1 MSEYR
6 HPYKDAEFVIN
17 ELAEF
22 DKFCSD
28 ANLEDINSEL
38 ATIILTEA
46 GKLGAD
52 VISPL
57 NIIGDTN
64 GAQLTEK
71 GVQQTPGFDEAY
83 QQFSANGW
91 QSLLGPEDFGGQN
104 LPGLLGTAVSEIWQS
119 ANLAFS
125 LISMLNEGAISAVTR
140 HGSDEIKQIWLPKMI
155 EGSWTG
161 TMNLTEPDAGTDL
174 AAIKSKAIPEDDHYR
189 ISGQKIFISWGD
201 HQMTD
206 NIVHLVLARL
216 PDAPVG
222 ARGISLFLVP
232 KYLLDENENV
242 TKENN
247 DVNCVSLEHK
257 LGIHASSTCVMSF
270 GDNEGAI
277 GYLIGEENNGLV
289 CMFTMMNHARQG
301 VGLQGLALSER
312 SYQQALAFAKER
324 IQGSTKDGTAIPII
338 KYPDVRRM
346 LMLMKSS
353 IEAMRA
359 LAYVASAENDLAKYA
374 IDDTSRTKHKAR
386 AELYTPIVKGWLTE
400 LAQEMTSHGIQI
412 HGGMGFI
419 EETGSAQY
427 YRDARILTIYEG
439 TTGIQG
445 LDLVGRK
452 TLSNKGEH
460 LKDLLEEMQG
470 TVNQL
475 ETNGQFSALA
485 DDLKQAVEIG
495 QQARSW
501 LLDNSQSDPL
511 AAPSVGVNLLML
523 YGYICGGWL
532 MAKSALKAQSIL
544 DTGEGDTDFLN
555 TKLKTT
561 HFYFD
566 HLLPRI
572 FSHME
577 IIKSGSDSIMSV
589 GEDQF

>member
-6 HPYKDAEFVIN
+6 HPYKDVEFVIN

-22 DKFCSD
+22 DKYCRD

-38 ATIILTEA
+38 ATVILTEA
-46 GKLGAD
+46 GKLGTD
-52 VISPL
+52 VIAPL

-64 GAQLTEK
+64 GAQLTDN
-71 GVQQTPGFDEAY
+71 GVQQTPGFNEAY
-83 QQFSANGW
+83 QQFSENGW
-91 QSLLGPEDFGGQN
+91 QSLLAPEEFGGQN

-119 ANLAFS
+119 ANIAFS
-125 LISMLNEGAISAVTR
+125 LISMLNEGAIYAITR
-140 HGSDEIKQIWLPKMI
+140 HGSAEMKNTWLPKMI
-155 EGSWTG
+155 EGNWTG
-161 TMNLTEPDAGTDL
+161 TMNLTEPGAGTDL
-174 AAIKSKAIPEDDHYR
+174 AAIKTKAIPVDDHYK

-216 PDAPVG
+216 PDAPPG
-222 ARGISLFLVP
+222 AKGISLFLVP
-232 KYLLDENENV
+232 KFLLDENGNA
-242 TKENN
+242 TKERN

-257 LGIHASSTCVMSF
+257 LGIHASPTCVMSF

-277 GYLIGEENNGLV
+277 GYIIGEENNGLA

-312 SYQQALAFAKER
+312 SYQQALAYAKER
-324 IQGSTKDGTAIPII
+324 IQGSTNDGKAIPII

-353 IEAMRA
+353 VEAMRA
-359 LAYVASAENDLAKYA
+359 LAYVASAENDLVKYA
-374 IDDTSRTKHKAR
+374 TDDTSRIKHKAR

-400 LAQEMTSHGIQI
+400 LAQEMTSLGIQI

-427 YRDARILTIYEG
+427 FRDARILTIYEG

-460 LKDLLEEMQG
+460 LKDLLDEIQG
-470 TVNQL
+470 T
-475 ETNGQFSALA
+475 E
-485 DDLKQAVEIG
+485 
-495 QQARSW
+495 
-501 LLDNSQSDPL
+501 
-511 AAPSVGVNLLML
+511 
-523 YGYICGGWL
+523 YI
-532 MAKSALKAQSIL
+532 SS
-544 DTGEGDTDFLN
+544 
-555 TKLKTT
+555 
-561 HFYFD
+561 
-566 HLLPRI
+566 
-572 FSHME
+572 
-577 IIKSGSDSIMSV
+577 
-589 GEDQF
+589 

>member
-6 HPYKDAEFVIN
+6 HPYKDVEFVIN

-22 DKFCSD
+22 DKYCRD

-38 ATIILTEA
+38 ATVILTEA
-46 GKLGAD
+46 GKLGSD
-52 VISPL
+52 VIAPL

-64 GAQLTEK
+64 GAQLTDN
-71 GVQQTPGFDEAY
+71 GVQQTPGFNEAY
-83 QQFSANGW
+83 QQFSENGW
-91 QSLLGPEDFGGQN
+91 QSLLAPEEFGGQN

-119 ANLAFS
+119 ANIAFS
-125 LISMLNEGAISAVTR
+125 LISMLNEGAIYAITR
-140 HGSDEIKQIWLPKMI
+140 HGSAEMKNTWLPKMI
-155 EGSWTG
+155 EGNWTG
-161 TMNLTEPDAGTDL
+161 TMNLTEPGAGTDL
-174 AAIKSKAIPEDDHYR
+174 AAIKTKAIPVDDHYK

-216 PDAPVG
+216 PDAPPG
-222 ARGISLFLVP
+222 AKGISLFLVP
-232 KYLLDENENV
+232 KFLLDENGNA
-242 TKENN
+242 TKERN

-257 LGIHASSTCVMSF
+257 LGIHASPTCVMSF

-277 GYLIGEENNGLV
+277 GYIIGEENNGLA

-312 SYQQALAFAKER
+312 SYQQALAYAKER
-324 IQGSTKDGTAIPII
+324 IQGSTNDGKAIPII

-353 IEAMRA
+353 VEAMRA
-359 LAYVASAENDLAKYA
+359 LAYVASAENDLVKYA
-374 IDDTSRTKHKAR
+374 TDDTSRIKHKAR

-400 LAQEMTSHGIQI
+400 LAQEMTSLGIQI

-427 YRDARILTIYEG
+427 FRDARILTIYEG

-460 LKDLLEEMQG
+460 LKDLLDEIQG
-470 TVNQL
+470 TVNTL
-475 ETNGQFSALA
+475 AVNNQFNALA
-485 DDLKQAVEIG
+485 NGLKQAVEIG

-501 LLDNSQSDPL
+501 LLDNSQKDPL

-532 MAKSALKAQSIL
+532 MAKSALKAQSKL
-544 DTGEGDTDFLN
+544 DAGEGDTDFLN
-555 TKLKTT
+555 TKLQTT

-572 FSHME
+572 FSQIE
-577 IIKSGSDSIMSV
+577 IIKSGSNSIMSV
-589 GEDQF
+589 AEEQF